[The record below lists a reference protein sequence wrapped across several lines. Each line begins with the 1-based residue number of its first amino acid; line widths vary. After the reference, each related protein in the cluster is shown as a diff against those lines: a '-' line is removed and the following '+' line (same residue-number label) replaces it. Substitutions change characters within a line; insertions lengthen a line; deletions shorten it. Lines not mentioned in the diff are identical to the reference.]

1 VRSRWSI
8 LAVLFAVRATMAFQ
22 FRSVAAVAPLL
33 GHEFGAGTG
42 DIGILIGRHFAPGAG
57 AAGRRN
63 RAPVRRQDDGACGS
77 RADVRRRPDDGVRG
91 IISSSL
97 RIRIKAVCFTVI
109 ANVPLTVMTVG
120 SSSPIGAA
128 KMALAQKKSVVPAA
142 EERRRFQRVKVH
154 LLGRYMLPDRREFP
168 CQIINMSPGG
178 LAMLA
183 PGIGNVGDRVIAYLD
198 HIGRVEG
205 KITRIIDNGFAMSV
219 GATPRKRDKLAAQL
233 TWLAN
238 RDILNLPEDRRHD
251 RIVPRNPIAL
261 MTLEDGS
268 QMTCRIIDL
277 SLSGAAIAAEKR
289 PPVQSRVSL
298 GRVQA
303 QVVRHLEEGFALEFV
318 HEQLA
323 ETLED
328 SISER

>member
-1 VRSRWSI
+1 
-8 LAVLFAVRATMAFQ
+8 M
-22 FRSVAAVAPLL
+22 
-33 GHEFGAGTG
+33 
-42 DIGILIGRHFAPGAG
+42 
-57 AAGRRN
+57 
-63 RAPVRRQDDGACGS
+63 
-77 RADVRRRPDDGVRG
+77 
-91 IISSSL
+91 
-97 RIRIKAVCFTVI
+97 
-109 ANVPLTVMTVG
+109 
-120 SSSPIGAA
+120 
-128 KMALAQKKSVVPAA
+128 MALAQQHSFQPVAD
-142 EERRRFQRVKVH
+142 ERRRFQRVKVH

-168 CQIINMSPGG
+168 CQVINMSPGG

-198 HIGRVEG
+198 HVGRVEG

-251 RIVPRNPIAL
+251 RVVPRNPIAVL
-261 MTLEDGS
+261 TLEDG
-268 QMTCRIIDL
+268 QRMTCRIIDL
-277 SLSGAAIAAEKR
+277 SMSGAAIAAEYK
-289 PPVQSRVSL
+289 PPIKSLVSL

-303 QVVRHLEEGFALEFV
+303 RVVRHLDEGFALEFL

-328 SISER
+328 SVTAR